1 MFPQGGA
8 LVDAFERAVPSG
20 KPPEALVAEKSKLES
35 KLAKTT
41 AGQAEALRH
50 DPVPALKEA
59 LALRE
64 QYPGGGSAPGSPP
77 HQPV

>member
-1 MFPQGGA
+1 LM
-8 LVDAFERAVPSG
+8 RAVPSG

-64 QYPGGGSAPGSPP
+64 Q
-77 HQPV
+77 